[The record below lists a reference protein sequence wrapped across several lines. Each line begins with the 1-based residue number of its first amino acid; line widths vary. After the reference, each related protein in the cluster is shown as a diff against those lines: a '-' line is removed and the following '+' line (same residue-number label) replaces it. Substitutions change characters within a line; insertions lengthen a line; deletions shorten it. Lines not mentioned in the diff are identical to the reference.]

1 MALGVT
7 RPPPRP
13 WGCFGH
19 PHGQE
24 SGPATPKLTKKK
36 KTHTHKNR
44 FWAFRDGPYA
54 TPLPLR
60 WSGYPKRQKKKKK
73 KVRGFWGWPD
83 HPQRP
88 GGTSVTPYGRYG
100 GGQSHPRPLGAV
112 WPPPKA
118 QNFFFFFFFG
128 KFGGGRTTPMALGVV
143 RSLPKATPVLSLS
156 LSLSLSLLIIFIFR
170 FKN

>member
-36 KTHTHKNR
+36 KTHTQKNR

-60 WSGYPKRQKKKKK
+60 WSGYPKRQEKKKKK
-73 KVRGFWGWPD
+73 RLGAF
-83 HPQRP
+83 
-88 GGTSVTPYGRYG
+88 G
-100 GGQSHPRPLGAV
+100 GGQTTPKGLGGLRSPPMAGMEVDKATPGPLGGLAT
-112 WPPPKA
+112 PKSPKL
-118 QNFFFFFFFG
+118 FFFFFG

-143 RSLPKATPVLSLS
+143 RSLPKATPVPLSLS
-156 LSLSLSLLIIFIFR
+156 LSLSFNYFY
-170 FKN
+170 F